1 MVTVTGMRD
10 RRQRHDEP
18 QREDAA
24 LLWRAV
30 DERRVR
36 VEVRRTRAELWWVG
50 TLLLPGLGAAAI
62 VLAAHDRAVLA
73 ALLVPAAWGVAR
85 RFAFGT
91 DPARV
96 ALLRSD
102 AVAFR
107 YAWIT
112 GQVRLRRITPGE
124 APARIAAHPVDWRAW
139 CAAIARQ
146 SEVGL
151 TSPRSIR
158 KALSTIGFRRSGLL
172 SLIST
177 ASPGSA
183 SRRRNNASP

>member
-1 MVTVTGMRD
+1 MSD
-10 RRQRHDEP
+10 RCRSADEP
-18 QREDAA
+18 PREDAA

-30 DERRVR
+30 DDGLVR

-50 TLLLPGLGAAAI
+50 ALLLPGLAAAAI
-62 VLAAHDRAVLA
+62 ALIARPGLAPA
-73 ALLVPAAWGVAR
+73 ALLLLPAASLLAR

-91 DPARV
+91 DAARV

-102 AVAFR
+102 PVAFR
-107 YAWIT
+107 YGWIT
-112 GQVRLRRITPGE
+112 GQVRLRRHVGGE
-124 APARIAAHPVDWRAW
+124 GMARIAAHPMDWHAWIAAAAPPRQRA
-139 CAAIARQ
+139 
-146 SEVGL
+146 VGL

-158 KALSTIGFRRSGLL
+158 KALSTIGLSRSGLL

>member
-1 MVTVTGMRD
+1 MDG
-10 RRQRHDEP
+10 
-18 QREDAA
+18 DAPA
-24 LLWRAV
+24 VDGLAALWRAV
-30 DERRVR
+30 DEGRVR

-50 TLLLPGLGAAAI
+50 TLLLPGLAAAAI
-62 VLAAHDRAVLA
+62 VLVAQAGLAAAVL
-73 ALLVPAAWGVAR
+73 LLPSGWGLAR

-91 DPARV
+91 DAARI

-102 AVAFR
+102 PVAFR

-112 GQVRLRRITPGE
+112 GQARLRRLSGGE
-124 APARIAAHPVDWRAW
+124 GVARIAAHPVDWGAW
-139 CAAIARQ
+139 LAAAARQ

-158 KALSTIGFRRSGLL
+158 KAVSTIGFSRSGLL